1 MSADP
6 TAAPSAEIE
15 NLLLE
20 ERTFPPDPAFTAQAN
35 AKADLYAEA
44 EADPE
49 AFWARLARE
58 RIDWVEDFHT
68 TLEWDLPFAKWFV
81 GRQAQPRLQLRRSS
95 RANVAWATRS
105 PTTGSASPA
114 TRGPSPTPTSSAR

>member
-1 MSADP
+1 MSLDP
-6 TAAPSAEIE
+6 SPTPTAEIE
-15 NLLLE
+15 NLLAE
-20 ERTFPPDPAFTAQAN
+20 DRTFPPDPAFTAQAN
-35 AKADLYAEA
+35 ATAALYEEA

-81 GRQAQPRLQLRRSS
+81 GGKLNLAYNCIR
-95 RANVAWATRS
+95 
-105 PTTGSASPA
+105 
-114 TRGPSPTPTSSAR
+114 